1 MLHFM
6 HHKEK
11 MDNVCMDQEKQT
23 ISTINKNLAFK
34 TAQSYILVPYYNTIL
49 THLANVNN
57 VNKTCSFCLSSLVHQ
72 KKGNSQTQKLKQKG

>member
-34 TAQSYILVPYYNTIL
+34 TAQSYILVPYYNTNLNTSCQCQQCQQNMLIL
-49 THLANVNN
+49 
-57 VNKTCSFCLSSLVHQ
+57 FIIISSS